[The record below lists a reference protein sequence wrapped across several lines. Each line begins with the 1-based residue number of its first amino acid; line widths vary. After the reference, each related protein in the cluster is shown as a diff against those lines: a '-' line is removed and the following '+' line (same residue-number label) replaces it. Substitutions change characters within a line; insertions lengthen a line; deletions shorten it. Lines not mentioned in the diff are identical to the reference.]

1 MTESLLTTLSIA
13 IDETATKLLFETLT
27 ESQKN
32 NTSHLSDIMCNSQGT
47 YDKEKIKCY
56 CDMAMFG
63 LHCQQLGADTWKD
76 FFTFF
81 FYLCVYNLIF

>member
-32 NTSHLSDIMCNSQGT
+32 NTSYLSDIMCNSQGT
-47 YDKEKIKCY
+47 YDKEKIKC
-56 CDMAMFG
+56 
-63 LHCQQLGADTWKD
+63 
-76 FFTFF
+76 
-81 FYLCVYNLIF
+81 